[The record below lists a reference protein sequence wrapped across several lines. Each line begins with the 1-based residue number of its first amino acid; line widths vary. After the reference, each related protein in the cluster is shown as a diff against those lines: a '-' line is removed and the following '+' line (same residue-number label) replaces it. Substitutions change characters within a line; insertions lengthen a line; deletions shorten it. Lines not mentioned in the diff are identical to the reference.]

1 MLRKGALHVR
11 TRTVPET
18 TEVAF
23 SVEMREVLD
32 LATEKALRNF
42 VGIAARAGGRLT
54 TVPRAK
60 PAPSDEECNEDQ
72 RGRVWNEERVGFAE
86 LDEIMNAAVVRL
98 RGWPVPFV
106 DYPE

>member
-32 LATEKALRNF
+32 MATEKALRNF
-42 VGIAARAGGRLT
+42 VGIAERAGGRLT
-54 TVPRAK
+54 TVPPAK
-60 PAPSDEECNEDQ
+60 PAPSDEDQ
-72 RGRVWNEERVGFAE
+72 RGGPGNERH
-86 LDEIMNAAVVRL
+86 
-98 RGWPVPFV
+98 P
-106 DYPE
+106 